1 MGKNAHGIMQLKAE
15 VVKFAEHVKKAEK
28 QEIVEILQE

>member
-1 MGKNAHGIMQLKAE
+1 MNKNVHGIMQLKAE
-15 VVKFAEHVKKAEK
+15 VVKFSERIKKAEK